1 MHNSVSFSL
10 VKRLNWHIKNNADNC
25 KVVHMGRA
33 YPSFIY
39 KIMTSHLTI
48 AFQEQGFGAMIENS
62 TKKHQLKSHNP
73 KPQIAWRKLLEWN

>member
-33 YPSFIY
+33 YPSLIY

-62 TKKHQLKSHNP
+62 TKNISSNLIIQKH
-73 KPQIAWRKLLEWN
+73 KLHEGNY